1 MAWSARSSS
10 CAYPTHAEADEGYLE
25 FVAQVPQRI
34 QDYPLLPELTGKDV
48 VNLVEHEDV
57 DINSTHEPKSHLLE
71 IDDRSSRVLWR
82 TQRRQDLRV
91 EATLP
96 GFARH
101 LQSQNPAPLDPC
113 RTVE

>member
-1 MAWSARSSS
+1 MHALRTKPADPTQHVVVPNRSACSRLT
-10 CAYPTHAEADEGYLE
+10 APGRR
-25 FVAQVPQRI
+25 PRGPI
-34 QDYPLLPELTGKDV
+34 QQLTAI
-48 VNLVEHEDV
+48 EHE
-57 DINSTHEPKSHLLE
+57 DINSTHEPKSHVLE

-96 GFARH
+96 GFACH
-101 LQSQNPAPLDPC
+101 LQSQNPGPLDTC